1 MFPGINP
8 KQMEQAMRK
17 MGIQSEKVDA
27 EEVIIKTATKKI
39 VISNPEVTKVKMGGQ
54 ETFQVV
60 GDISEEEAEEKTSFT
75 EDDVAMVVSQTGSDE
90 KTVRATLK
98 ENNGDIAK
106 TILELKED

>member
-17 MGIQSEKVDA
+17 MGIQQEKIDA
-27 EEVIIKTATKKI
+27 EEVIIKTPNKTI
-39 VISNPEVTKVKMGGQ
+39 VISNPDVTKVKMGGQ
-54 ETFQVV
+54 ETFQIA
-60 GDISEEEAEEKTSFT
+60 GEIREEAAEKKAAYSD
-75 EDDVAMVVSQTGSDE
+75 EDVSMVMEQTGQDE
-90 KTVRATLK
+90 EAVRNRLE

>member
-8 KQMEQAMRK
+8 KQMEKAMRQ
-17 MGIQSEKVDA
+17 MGIQSEKIDA

-39 VISNPEVTKVKMGGQ
+39 VISNPDVTKVKMAGQ
-54 ETFQVV
+54 ETFQIA
-60 GDISEEEAEEKTSFT
+60 GEISEEEAEEKTSFT
-75 EDDVAMVVSQTGSDE
+75 QDDVEMVMEQTGSDE
-90 KTVRATLK
+90 KTVMDKLK